1 MAESARST
9 LAGEPTIPYLPTFDT
24 GEFTTQAELRTP
36 PAVPE
41 PAVESDASPPAGKPK
56 AEPSVVAAQPV
67 EVPASYPSVK
77 RWKFAL
83 VVAGVW
89 TVAAAIGLGL
99 YYWWVEDMDHQK
111 TVPVFVLLVY
121 LIGCVVGSLLL
132 AMVQHKPLVPALAV
146 AVMSAPLASTAAA
159 AVLYGA
165 YVFHWIER

>member
-1 MAESARST
+1 MAESAPST

-24 GEFTTQAELRTP
+24 GEFPAPAKTLTP
-36 PAVPE
+36 PADGPE
-41 PAVESDASPPAGKPK
+41 PDTPPAAGKPK

-67 EVPASYPSVK
+67 DVDAFQLSVK

-83 VVAGVW
+83 VIAGVW

-99 YYWWVEDMDHQK
+99 YYWWVADLDHNK
-111 TVPVFVLLVY
+111 TVPVFVVVVY
-121 LIGCVVGSLLL
+121 LVGCVVGSLLL
-132 AMVQHKPLVPALAV
+132 AMVQHKPLVPALAI